1 MILSKWLDFP
11 REGNGNSFHYAR
23 RQWNVVDDE
32 ILRYKYLNN
41 FDKAMHHLEMEH
53 SWLDSPQAWVS
64 LKHEGDKV
72 IVFERA
78 GLLFIFNFHP
88 TESFTDYRV
97 GIDVAGEYKIVLSS
111 DNKQYGGFENVD
123 LNAKFVTTP
132 LEWNGRK
139 NWLQVSAS
147 SHVIA
152 FAPSHRLAS
161 GLHSFPNKY
170 SPCEGLMDCRGWVDR
185 NIG

>member
-1 MILSKWLDFP
+1 
-11 REGNGNSFHYAR
+11 
-23 RQWNVVDDE
+23 
-32 ILRYKYLNN
+32 
-41 FDKAMHHLEMEH
+41 MHHLEMEY

-111 DNKQYGGFENVD
+111 DDKQYGGFENVD
-123 LNAKFVTTP
+123 VNVKFVTTP

-139 NWLQVSAS
+139 NWLQVSGS
-147 SHVIA
+147 SHVIV
-152 FAPSHRLAS
+152 FAPPHRLAL